1 MAGPNKSRLLVPF
14 SKVFSRFLHY
24 VRATVLIIA
33 ALYAANRK
41 TARSRIIR
49 LISQF
54 SISSKSFHLLLS
66 FLDASKLLSSS
77 PVLARNMHKPILCNR
92 RVLRPTND
100 ITSSVTNVEV
110 IRCCDS
116 ADTGLFYV
124 LSRMFKMMACVYTQ
138 VDYVLS
144 KANVLSLSLVSLVE
158 AKHRERW
165 LFYSSF
171 SINDLFSSHLQ
182 KDIID

>member
-33 ALYAANRK
+33 ALYAANKK

-110 IRCCDS
+110 IRCCD
-116 ADTGLFYV
+116 TGLFYV

-144 KANVLSLSLVSLVE
+144 KANVLSLSIVSLVE
-158 AKHRERW
+158 AKHRER
-165 LFYSSF
+165 
-171 SINDLFSSHLQ
+171 
-182 KDIID
+182 